1 MSVCTKMLIKKTL
14 GIGILLLGVLVAV
27 VSAQEPQDVQESQDA
42 QPQAQQDASASST
55 PPANARTTYI
65 PLAPPFV
72 VNYGGPGRL
81 KYLKAEMSVRVDDLA
96 SANSVRHHMPLI
108 RNNLVMLFSRQSEE
122 EVNTQEG
129 KERLR
134 QTALKEIN
142 DLITAEDGKSGV
154 VEVYFNNLIIQQ

>member
-1 MSVCTKMLIKKTL
+1 MSVSTTMLIKKTM
-14 GIGILLLGVLVAV
+14 GVGILLLGVLVAV
-27 VSAQEPQDVQESQDA
+27 VSAQEPQDVQEK
-42 QPQAQQDASASST
+42 QDASASSA

-81 KYLKAEMSVRVDDLA
+81 KYLKAEMSVRVDDLE

>member
-1 MSVCTKMLIKKTL
+1 MKLLFRS
-14 GIGILLLGVLVAV
+14 LLLGSSLMAGICL
-27 VSAQEPQDVQESQDA
+27 AADES
-42 QPQAQQDASASST
+42 
-55 PPANARTTYI
+55 PPAGAAPVPGPAGASTTYI

-81 KYLKAEMSVRVDDLA
+81 KYLKAELSVRVDDLE
-96 SANSVRHHMPLI
+96 SANAVRHHMPLI

-122 EVNTQEG
+122 EISTQEG

-142 DLITAEDGKSGV
+142 DLITAENGKSGV
-154 VEVYFNNLIIQQ
+154 VEVYFNNLIVQQ